1 MLNRN
6 KMEQLKLKI
15 KSFLIYIVPIAI
27 LLNLL
32 TIGHW
37 EVEYYHENTR
47 YVSCY
52 VYGFP
57 FPSHGNFTPIQ
68 FYNSGDESVNYCMAS
83 LNTLI
88 LLIVAFLL
96 YKFILKNYLKG
107 KYFWKIMTPFIFLL
121 GLFFLVLFFGF
132 FGSDYEWFSDFRVL
146 NYQLWR

>member
-1 MLNRN
+1 
-6 KMEQLKLKI
+6 MEQLKL

-57 FPSHGNFTPIQ
+57 FPSHGNFTPVQ
-68 FYNSGDESVNYCMAS
+68 WYNSGDESVNYYTAS
-83 LNTLI
+83 LNGII
-88 LLIVAFLL
+88 LVSTSLLLYRFLL
-96 YKFILKNYLKG
+96 KRYIKG
-107 KYFWKIMTPFIFLL
+107 RYFWSIMMPFIYLL
-121 GLFFLVLFFGF
+121 GLFSLVLFFGF
-132 FGSDYEWFSDFRVL
+132 FGSSLEWFSDFKIL
-146 NYQLWR
+146 NYQLFRL